1 MAVRRAALAAVDDV
15 EPARLRDRIEARIDA
30 ASMAPGVY
38 TLVSARAVRGD
49 AAGASS
55 SEPSVATA
63 PEDAV
68 EHSSTGPG
76 SASPRQ
82 DAVGTRS
89 DEPSVA
95 DAPEDAPD
103 GLADR
108 AAGVQLIYE
117 GLRLTRSLA
126 HDDPWS
132 GVGDDADARDEA
144 DLDILIADILVS
156 RGFYLLAR
164 TEAADAA
171 VGVVRAFGTDQTV
184 RRETDDPS
192 LDRNLEADVLE
203 LAAVAGVTAG
213 GARPTTR
220 LREYTADLAADG
232 DPLPAIERLTD
243 DEVRETVAAL
253 IADDASTSD
262 GVTTSADH

>member
-55 SEPSVATA
+55 SEPSVAT
-63 PEDAV
+63 
-68 EHSSTGPG
+68 
-76 SASPRQ
+76 
-82 DAVGTRS
+82 
-89 DEPSVA
+89 
-95 DAPEDAPD
+95 APEDAPD